1 MFIPKTAVSGR
12 DGEDQPPHSPRPEK
26 VMNITIDL
34 FPRRIAVT
42 IGAVLGLAWQA
53 RQALQPPM

>member
-1 MFIPKTAVSGR
+1 
-12 DGEDQPPHSPRPEK
+12 
-26 VMNITIDL
+26 MNINIDI
-34 FPRRIAVT
+34 FPRRIVVT